1 MEKKNIDFYLY
12 KDHQNGRAF
21 LLSKVNDGHIKVKM
35 NKENDEDR
43 LLHYVLGIIP
53 HMGNVKIFTR
63 GVSLNDNQKEALFK
77 NQNVQHIKSNK
88 EHPEM
93 FDSFLNDFEKHR
105 EKAKINGLNVN
116 IFDYKDHHFISFE
129 IKINEFKRTLIKH
142 IRKRVTSDAKIAA
155 NLIKDIIPKYID
167 VIDKEAHLTIK
178 SADRDMLKEIEQI
191 VSDNKYS
198 NFNQRIKSFEYG
210 SFDFDNIVSGNMNRL
225 ELLIANHAH
234 DQRAKHEVI
243 ADYDEVANPDK
254 LVIYTDSSTYID
266 KGKRINDSGMGIVV
280 KQDGVDELMAVVDK
294 KFEPS
299 PKSGFDPNHSEG
311 YAILHALKF
320 VVEKEWVDK
329 DTIIEVRSDS
339 LSNVRKLNGAE
350 ESYFIS
356 EAIKE
361 FCRKE
366 IPDTDVAFKWVKGH
380 ASNVYNIMV
389 DELAAKSLF
398 NESYEFNADIF
409 DENIATYQNRNKS
422 VRKMRP

>member
-142 IRKRVTSDAKIAA
+142 IRK
-155 NLIKDIIPKYID
+155 
-167 VIDKEAHLTIK
+167 
-178 SADRDMLKEIEQI
+178 
-191 VSDNKYS
+191 
-198 NFNQRIKSFEYG
+198 
-210 SFDFDNIVSGNMNRL
+210 
-225 ELLIANHAH
+225 
-234 DQRAKHEVI
+234 
-243 ADYDEVANPDK
+243 
-254 LVIYTDSSTYID
+254 
-266 KGKRINDSGMGIVV
+266 
-280 KQDGVDELMAVVDK
+280 
-294 KFEPS
+294 
-299 PKSGFDPNHSEG
+299 
-311 YAILHALKF
+311 
-320 VVEKEWVDK
+320 
-329 DTIIEVRSDS
+329 
-339 LSNVRKLNGAE
+339 
-350 ESYFIS
+350 
-356 EAIKE
+356 
-361 FCRKE
+361 
-366 IPDTDVAFKWVKGH
+366 
-380 ASNVYNIMV
+380 
-389 DELAAKSLF
+389 
-398 NESYEFNADIF
+398 
-409 DENIATYQNRNKS
+409 
-422 VRKMRP
+422 